1 MSLTPLWKTMA
12 ARTASGRKLNGRV
25 KNNKDHEHDG
35 CSSEMRPLTAAA
47 CSIYHGGLGGA
58 AVDHEGAT
66 ATRGNIGKREAD
78 QVHILVEA
86 ITVAES
92 IGL

>member
-1 MSLTPLWKTMA
+1 
-12 ARTASGRKLNGRV
+12 
-25 KNNKDHEHDG
+25 
-35 CSSEMRPLTAAA
+35 MRPLTAAT

-58 AVDHEGAT
+58 AVDDEGAA
-66 ATRGNIGKREAD
+66 ATCGSIGKREAD

-92 IGL
+92 ISL